1 MEAIVLYYG
10 YNESE
15 NTAMDSKALLT
26 IQKKNNHKNFEAQYV
41 DWKKTLNITLS
52 NMPSR

>member
-15 NTAMDSKALLT
+15 NTAMDGKALLT
-26 IQKKNNHKNFEAQYV
+26 IQKKTTIKIL
-41 DWKKTLNITLS
+41 KP
-52 NMPSR
+52 NM